1 MKPTAQTIRL
11 TFLGGAFGTLV
22 RFTFWAFIGDLP
34 SVVFVNLVGAALIGW
49 FNGNKNNDTDSFN
62 AFWKIGFA
70 GGFTTMSSF
79 ASLIVLF
86 INGIG
91 VLAIIY
97 ALLITA
103 SGLGAYWLAFKISRD
118 RARA

>member
-1 MKPTAQTIRL
+1 LKPNALTIRF
-11 TFLGGAFGTLV
+11 TFLGGAFGTLL
-22 RFTFWAFIGDLP
+22 RFGIWAIAGDLVA
-34 SVVFVNLVGAALIGW
+34 VVVVNLVGAALIGW
-49 FNGNKNNDTDSFN
+49 FNGNKNTDTDSFN
-62 AFWKIGFA
+62 ALWKIGFA

-86 INGIG
+86 TNGIG

-103 SGLGAYWLAFKISRD
+103 AGLGAYWLAFMISRK
-118 RARA
+118 RATA